1 MMVFCLKVH
10 WALTLLNENYPCISI
25 HYNIFLSQSSQSYSI
40 FSYSYKCSSFFFA
53 DRIRSRCVT
62 WLLLLFRWS
71 IHIQRDGKREPFYR
85 IYRITYELFINMG
98 YSFIY
103 RFLLLVSFSP
113 SLRRF
118 CKCFLLLWAPLK
130 PPNTVRVFNG
140 YKIVLPAL
148 VLRDCFFYTCHK
160 SKCAQRTRP
169 STTLTHILL
178 IHKFK

>member
-1 MMVFCLKVH
+1 MFV
-10 WALTLLNENYPCISI
+10 I
-25 HYNIFLSQSSQSYSI
+25 
-40 FSYSYKCSSFFFA
+40 
-53 DRIRSRCVT
+53 
-62 WLLLLFRWS
+62 LFRWPDS
-71 IHIQRDGKREPFYR
+71 FSVLLGCCSFFPGQYTQTQRESKREPFYR

-103 RFLLLVSFSP
+103 RFLSLVSFSP

-148 VLRDCFFYTCHK
+148 VLRDCFF
-160 SKCAQRTRP
+160 
-169 STTLTHILL
+169 
-178 IHKFK
+178 IHVISLNAHNARAHLPHWHTFY